1 MQTVTSIRVRYSE
14 TDAMGIVYHA
24 NYLVWFEVARNEL
37 FRNLGLPYTKFEA
50 EGLGLAVIEADIRYK
65 APAKYDDLL
74 ELRAGVV
81 KVSSRKIVFQY
92 EICRCGQLICQGS
105 TTHVFINKDGR
116 STSAAGYPI
125 WREVKEVLYP

>member
-1 MQTVTSIRVRYSE
+1 MQTVANIRVRYSE

-37 FRNLGLPYTKFEA
+37 FRSLGLPYTRFEA
-50 EGLGLAVIEADIRYK
+50 EGLSLAVIEADIRYK

-81 KVSSRKIVFQY
+81 KINSRKIVFQY
-92 EICRCGQLICQGS
+92 EICSCGKLICQGS
-105 TTHVFINKDGR
+105 TGHLFTNQEGKA
-116 STSAAGYPI
+116 TSAAGYPI
-125 WREVKEVLYP
+125 WQEVKALFG